1 MNILIAEDDATSRL
15 VLSATLKKR
24 GHEVTVATDGAEAW
38 TTFEKGNVPLLISDL
53 VMPGVHGLELCR
65 RIRAA
70 NRPKYTY
77 IILLTSVGGKS
88 GYLVGMRAGA
98 DDFINKPFDEDQL
111 AARLVVA
118 ERILNLQSQVNQLS
132 GLLPICCVCK
142 KVRDDQNYW
151 QQVESYIS
159 KRTDVQFS
167 HGYCPDCIKK
177 AMRELEAPAGT
188 DPAVAA

>member
-1 MNILIAEDDATSRL
+1 MNILIAEDDLTSRITL
-15 VLSATLKKR
+15 ATTLQKL
-24 GHEVTVATDGAEAW
+24 GHQVSLADNGAEAW
-38 TTFEKGNVPLLISDL
+38 SVFESGDVPLLISDM
-53 VMPGVHGLELCR
+53 VMPQVHGLELCR

-70 NRPKYTY
+70 KRPKYTY

-98 DDFINKPFDEDQL
+98 DDFINKPFDAEEL

-118 ERILNLQSQVNQLS
+118 ERILNLQTQVNQLS

-151 QQVESYIS
+151 QQVESFIS
-159 KRTDVQFS
+159 KRTNARFS
-167 HGYCPDCIKK
+167 HGYCPDCFKK
-177 AMRELEAPAGT
+177 TLQQLESTPRS
-188 DPAVAA
+188 